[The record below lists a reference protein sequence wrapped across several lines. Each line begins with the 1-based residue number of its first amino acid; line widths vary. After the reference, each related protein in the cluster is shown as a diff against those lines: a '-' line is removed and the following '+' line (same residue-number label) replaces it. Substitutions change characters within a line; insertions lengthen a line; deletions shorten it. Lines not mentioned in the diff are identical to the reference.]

1 MATAPKAS
9 AKVVPLD
16 DAAKAAPKSTKKLM
30 IIALAAVVLAAGGG
44 GAAWFFMKGSDH
56 AEAEEAKPAKAAK
69 QQPGKPPVFVPMEPF
84 TVNLQSEGI
93 DQYLQVTVTMQVAD
107 DTQVELIKQYMP
119 LVRSRILMLL
129 ASKKASELNTT
140 EGKEK
145 LQEEIVEAVSKP
157 FTKKGDPLDV
167 SAVLFTS
174 FVIQ

>member
-16 DAAKAAPKSTKKLM
+16 DAAKAAPKSSKKL
-30 IIALAAVVLAAGGG
+30 IIIGLAAVVLAAGGG
-44 GAAWFFMKGSDH
+44 GAAWFFLKGSPD
-56 AEAEEAKPAKAAK
+56 AEDAKPAKAAK
-69 QQPGKPPVFVPMEPF
+69 QAPGKPPVFLAMEPF
-84 TVNLQSEGI
+84 TVNLQSEGV

-107 DTQVELIKQYMP
+107 ETQVELIKQYMP

-129 ASKKASELNTT
+129 AAKKASELSTT

-145 LQEEIVEAVSKP
+145 LQEEIIEAVSKP
-157 FTKKGDPLDV
+157 FTKKGDPLDI